1 MALISSKLMYI
12 GVISVIIIAVTS
24 YGLFFYFQRVNE
36 KSIRESIFEQELE
49 RQINSTK
56 SVSQHIGSDLRL
68 VTSMLQDLADSL
80 YLQNE
85 MLSGDKVSNLIE
97 EKFNQLNSVTKVD
110 SLLITDNE
118 GVITSHKASPGM
130 KTFVNIDI
138 SSNDYM
144 KQTMDNLQ
152 PVYSNGFTGIDGK
165 YRVVITYPI
174 TSMEDGHYIGTV
186 VANLPTI
193 EFFKNY
199 GNVNDINSQFLVA
212 LDRNGNLLAVGA
224 SGDLVGKNFFGNETQ
239 QFINYN
245 KVLNNLTKYLLAGNV
260 GHAIY
265 DYGRGERLNTQS
277 PIFVGTQPVYFVQV
291 VTPTDR
297 IYLKIDSILFTE
309 GIKMFSLLTGT
320 TAAII
325 VLVFL
330 LRKWYTILQHE
341 VTKRTS
347 DLNESNSKLMKAN
360 ESLKIKDEVQNQFIN
375 VAAHELRT
383 PIQPILNAIY
393 LMQSSDLSASKKN
406 QYIDIIKRNTEKL
419 GRLAEDILDVTR
431 IESNTLR
438 LMVERLNL
446 YDLIQNIVEEYKRNI
461 HFIYKELVVNYES
474 PSKTIFVKGD
484 RLRLNQVLLNL
495 LDNAGKFTKKG
506 SITVTTAVISNKV
519 QVTVKD
525 TGVGIHPEI
534 FPKLFSKF
542 VTRSDR
548 GTGLGLFISKSIIEA
563 HGGKI
568 WAENYSQKEQKEGGA
583 AFNFT
588 LPLLDQEDIE
598 HQEEHDE

>member
-1 MALISSKLMYI
+1 MTLISGKLMYI
-12 GVISVIIIAVTS
+12 GVISVIIIAVVS
-24 YGLFFYFQRVNE
+24 YGLFFFFQRVNE

-56 SVSQHIGSDLRL
+56 SISLHISSDLRL
-68 VTSMLQDLADSL
+68 VTSMLQDFADSI

-85 MLSGDKVSNLIE
+85 MLSGDKVSKVLE
-97 EKFNQLNSVTKVD
+97 EKFKQLNSVTKVD

-118 GVITSHKASPGM
+118 GIITIHKASKGLE
-130 KTFVNIDI
+130 TFVNIDI
-138 SSNDYM
+138 SSNEYM
-144 KQTMDNLQ
+144 KQTKESLQ
-152 PVYSNGFTGIDGK
+152 PVYSDGFTGIDGK
-165 YRVVITYPI
+165 YRIVITYPI
-174 TSMEDGHYIGTV
+174 TSVDDGHYIGTV
-186 VANLPTI
+186 VANIPTI

-212 LDRNGNLLAVGA
+212 FDTKGNLLAVGA

-245 KVLNNLTKYLLAGNV
+245 KELNNLTQYLLAGNI
-260 GHAIY
+260 GHAMY

-277 PIFVGTQPVYFVQV
+277 PILVETKPVYFLQV

-297 IYLKIDSILFTE
+297 IYLKINSVLFTE

-330 LRKWYTILQHE
+330 LRKWYSILQEE
-341 VTKRTS
+341 VTKRTR
-347 DLNESNSKLMKAN
+347 DLNESNYKLMKAN
-360 ESLKIKDEVQNQFIN
+360 ESLKIKDEAQNQFIN

-393 LMQSSDLSASKKN
+393 LLQSSNLSIVKKN
-406 QYIDIIKRNTEKL
+406 QYMDIIKRNTEKL
-419 GRLAEDILDVTR
+419 GSLAEDILDVTR
-431 IESNTLR
+431 IESNSLK
-438 LMVERLNL
+438 LMNERLNL
-446 YDLIQNIVEEYKRNI
+446 YDLILNSIEEYRRDI
-461 HFIYKELVVNYES
+461 QLIYKDLTVNYENS
-474 PSKTIFVKGD
+474 NKSIYVRGD
-484 RLRLNQVLLNL
+484 KMRLTQVLHNL

-506 SITVTTAVISNKV
+506 SITVTTVIKSDKV

-525 TGVGIHPEI
+525 TGIGIHPEI

-542 VTRSDR
+542 VTKSDR

-563 HGGKI
+563 HGGNI
-568 WAENYSQKEQKEGGA
+568 WAESDSQQKGA
-583 AFNFT
+583 TFIFT
-588 LPLLDQEDIE
+588 LPLLNQDNIE
-598 HQEEHDE
+598 HQNDRNE

>member
-1 MALISSKLMYI
+1 MTLISGKLMYI
-12 GVISVIIIAVTS
+12 GVISVIIIAVVS
-24 YGLFFYFQRVNE
+24 YGLFFFFQRVNE

-56 SVSQHIGSDLRL
+56 SISLHVSSDLRL
-68 VTSMLQDLADSL
+68 VTSMLQDFADSI

-85 MLSGDKVSNLIE
+85 MLSGDKVSKVLE
-97 EKFNQLNSVTKVD
+97 EKFKQLNSVTKVD

-118 GVITSHKASPGM
+118 GIITIHKASKGLE
-130 KTFVNIDI
+130 TFVNIDI
-138 SSNDYM
+138 SSNEYM
-144 KQTMDNLQ
+144 KQTKESLQ
-152 PVYSNGFTGIDGK
+152 PVYSDGFTGIDGK
-165 YRVVITYPI
+165 YRIVITYPI
-174 TSMEDGHYIGTV
+174 TSVDDGHYIGTV
-186 VANLPTI
+186 VANIPTI

-212 LDRNGNLLAVGA
+212 FDTKGNLLAVGA

-245 KVLNNLTKYLLAGNV
+245 KELNNLTQYLLAGNI
-260 GHAIY
+260 GHAMY

-277 PIFVGTQPVYFVQV
+277 PILVETKPVYFLQV

-297 IYLKIDSILFTE
+297 IYLKINSVLFTE

-330 LRKWYTILQHE
+330 LRKWYSILQEE
-341 VTKRTS
+341 VTKRTR
-347 DLNESNSKLMKAN
+347 DLNESNYKLMKAN
-360 ESLKIKDEVQNQFIN
+360 ESLKIKDEAQNQFIN

-393 LMQSSDLSASKKN
+393 LLQSSNLSIVKKN
-406 QYIDIIKRNTEKL
+406 QYMDIIKRNTEKL
-419 GRLAEDILDVTR
+419 GSLAEDILDVTR
-431 IESNTLR
+431 IESNSLK
-438 LMVERLNL
+438 LMNERLNL
-446 YDLIQNIVEEYKRNI
+446 YDLILNSIEEYRRDI
-461 HFIYKELVVNYES
+461 QLIYKDLTVNYENS
-474 PSKTIFVKGD
+474 NKSIYVRGD
-484 RLRLNQVLLNL
+484 KMRLTQVLHNL

-506 SITVTTAVISNKV
+506 SITVTTVIKSDKV

-525 TGVGIHPEI
+525 TGIGIHPEI

-542 VTRSDR
+542 VTKSDR

-563 HGGKI
+563 HGGNI
-568 WAENYSQKEQKEGGA
+568 WAESDSQQKGA
-583 AFNFT
+583 TFIFT
-588 LPLLDQEDIE
+588 LPLLNQDNIE
-598 HQEEHDE
+598 HQNDRNE

>member
-1 MALISSKLMYI
+1 MTLISSKLMYI
-12 GVISVIIIAVTS
+12 GVISVIMIAVAS

-56 SVSQHIGSDLRL
+56 SVSQHVGSDLRL

-85 MLSGDKVSNLIE
+85 MLSGDKVSNLLE

-118 GVITSHKASPGM
+118 GVITTHKASPGM

-144 KQTMDNLQ
+144 KQTIERLQ

-165 YRVVITYPI
+165 YRIVITYPI
-174 TSMEDGHYIGTV
+174 QSMEDGHYIGTV
-186 VANLPTI
+186 VANLPTV

-199 GNVNDINSQFLVA
+199 GNVNDISSQFLVA
-212 LDRNGNLLAVGA
+212 FDRTGNLLAVGA

-245 KVLNNLTKYLLAGNV
+245 KVLNNLTQYLLAGNA
-260 GHAIY
+260 GHAMY

-277 PIFVGTQPVYFVQV
+277 PILVGEEPVYFVQV

-297 IYLKIDSILFTE
+297 IYLKIDSVLFTE
-309 GIKMFSLLTGT
+309 GLKMFSLLTGT

-330 LRKWYTILQHE
+330 LRKWYSVLEDE

-347 DLNESNSKLMKAN
+347 DLNESNYKLMKAN
-360 ESLKIKDEVQNQFIN
+360 ESLKIKDEAQNQFIN

-393 LMQSSDLSASKKN
+393 LLQSEDLSTAKKN
-406 QYIDIIKRNTEKL
+406 QYTDIIKRNTEKL

-438 LMVERLNL
+438 LMNERLNL
-446 YDLIQNIVEEYKRNI
+446 YDLILNIVEEYKKNI
-461 HFIYKELVVNYES
+461 QFIYKDLVIKYES
-474 PSKTIFVKGD
+474 PSKTIFVIGD
-484 RLRLNQVLLNL
+484 KLRLNQVLLNL

-506 SITVTTAVISNKV
+506 SITVTTEIMSNKIKV
-519 QVTVKD
+519 IVKD
-525 TGVGIHPEI
+525 TGTGIHPEV

-568 WAENYSQKEQKEGGA
+568 WAESSSQQEGA
-583 AFNFT
+583 CFIFT
-588 LPLLDQEDIE
+588 LPLLDETNGKHI
-598 HQEEHDE
+598 EEHDK